1 MTTSVC
7 NNDKYFDFTKYIT
20 PSDMQ
25 NITSFIINSIRT
37 SATNALKK
45 KHSILEVSE
54 VVAYIFS
61 NDRVIDYVIGNIWKK
76 NHLNALENKNDN
88 ENTILA
94 EIPNPYPD

>member
-1 MTTSVC
+1 MSTSVYK
-7 NNDKYFDFTKYIT
+7 NNSYFDFPKYIT

-25 NITSFIINSIRT
+25 NITSLIINSICT
-37 SATNALKK
+37 NATNAPKK
-45 KHSILEVSE
+45 MLSILEVSE

-61 NDRVIDYVIGNIWKK
+61 NDRVTDYVIGNIWKK

>member
-7 NNDKYFDFTKYIT
+7 NNNKYFDFTKYIT

-25 NITSFIINSIRT
+25 NITSLIINSIC
-37 SATNALKK
+37 TNAANATKK
-45 KHSILEVSE
+45 KLLILKVSE

-76 NHLNALENKNDN
+76 NHLNALENKNEN
-88 ENTILA
+88 ENTLLFDS
-94 EIPNPYPD
+94 PNPD